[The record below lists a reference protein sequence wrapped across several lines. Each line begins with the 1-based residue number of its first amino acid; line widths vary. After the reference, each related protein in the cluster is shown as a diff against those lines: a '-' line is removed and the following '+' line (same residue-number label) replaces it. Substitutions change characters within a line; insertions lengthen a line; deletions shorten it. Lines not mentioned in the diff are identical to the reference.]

1 MKVLNITYASLFL
14 DPNGIFSPAGHKNE
28 VRAQRGLSVAK
39 EFFSAEKLGATVVY
53 RMGSKIKSL

>member
-1 MKVLNITYASLFL
+1 MLFL
-14 DPNGIFSPAGHKNE
+14 DPNGIFSPAGHKNG
-28 VRAQRGLSVAK
+28 VKAQWGLSVAK